1 MRIFDLALK
10 DLLQI
15 FRDKKSALFL
25 LLMPLVFTFFMG
37 FAFKS
42 AGNNA
47 DPRLPLGWLNH
58 DSQGQLSLELQH
70 ILEASSAV
78 RVVEENDE
86 IKAAEQVRKG
96 DLVGLLEIPLG
107 FSQQT
112 LAGTQVQLPLVVI
125 ETSSG
130 GQSARQA
137 VESAVTRLLSS
148 AEAANLSIQAV
159 EAVQP
164 FTNSQARQNALN
176 NLISQATQAWQNT
189 GLSVELQKY
198 AATPKQPGV
207 MDNPYNQSS
216 PGMIV
221 MFAIFGLTTSAM
233 LLVLERRT
241 RTLQRLLTTSMTRAQ
256 IIAGHLLAM
265 FVVVLLQELLLVI
278 FGQVAFGVNYLRQPL
293 GSLLVMVALG
303 LWVASL
309 GLLIGVL
316 SKGEEQ
322 VILFSMVAMFVFTA
336 LAGAWFPLDGT
347 GSAFSLIGHL
357 TPGAWAM
364 VGFQNIIVRGLG
376 MASLLLPVGIL
387 LAYAL
392 GFFGLAVW
400 QFKQE

>member
-1 MRIFDLALK
+1 
-10 DLLQI
+10 
-15 FRDKKSALFL
+15 
-25 LLMPLVFTFFMG
+25 
-37 FAFKS
+37 
-42 AGNNA
+42 
-47 DPRLPLGWLNH
+47 
-58 DSQGQLSLELQH
+58 
-70 ILEASSAV
+70 
-78 RVVEENDE
+78 
-86 IKAAEQVRKG
+86 
-96 DLVGLLEIPLG
+96 
-107 FSQQT
+107 
-112 LAGTQVQLPLVVI
+112 
-125 ETSSG
+125 
-130 GQSARQA
+130 
-137 VESAVTRLLSS
+137 
-148 AEAANLSIQAV
+148 
-159 EAVQP
+159 
-164 FTNSQARQNALN
+164 
-176 NLISQATQAWQNT
+176 
-189 GLSVELQKY
+189 
-198 AATPKQPGV
+198 
-207 MDNPYNQSS
+207 
-216 PGMIV
+216 MIV

-278 FGQVAFGVNYLRQPL
+278 FGQLAFGVNYLRQPL

-347 GSAFSLIGHL
+347 GPAFYLIGHL

-364 VGFQNIIVRGLG
+364 DGFQNIIVRGLV